1 MKRYGLAFT
10 ASYIGYVIQ
19 AMVINFAPLLFV
31 MFQKE
36 FNLSISKISA
46 LIVVNFAAQ
55 LSMDILSSIY
65 VDKLGYRKC
74 IIAAHIFATF
84 GVASLSFLPD
94 IMNNHF
100 IGLLISMFF
109 SGLGGGI
116 IEVVVSPVVEALP
129 TKSKSASMSLLHS
142 FYSWGH
148 FFIVI
153 LATLYFI
160 TIGIENWRILA
171 IIFSLVPFINGILF
185 AICPIESLQKEGE
198 EKVKLKYLL
207 STRIFFIFLLLMF
220 CGGAAEQAIVQWSS
234 AYAELGLNIDKT
246 FGDIIGTAMFALLMG
261 TSRVIYSICHKKIHL
276 LKFMMLSMILLVAS
290 YLLASLSVNP
300 WLSLLGCAMTGFAS
314 GIVWPGTLSLTSR
327 YVKASTAM
335 YALLAFTG
343 DIGCT
348 VGPWTTGLITD
359 ITGNMQD
366 GFLISTI
373 YPLITVLALI
383 IIWFYRKKV
392 KENEIKK

>member
-1 MKRYGLAFT
+1 
-10 ASYIGYVIQ
+10 
-19 AMVINFAPLLFV
+19 
-31 MFQKE
+31 
-36 FNLSISKISA
+36 
-46 LIVVNFAAQ
+46 
-55 LSMDILSSIY
+55 
-65 VDKLGYRKC
+65 
-74 IIAAHIFATF
+74 
-84 GVASLSFLPD
+84 
-94 IMNNHF
+94 
-100 IGLLISMFF
+100 
-109 SGLGGGI
+109 
-116 IEVVVSPVVEALP
+116 
-129 TKSKSASMSLLHS
+129 
-142 FYSWGH
+142 
-148 FFIVI
+148 
-153 LATLYFI
+153 
-160 TIGIENWRILA
+160 
-171 IIFSLVPFINGILF
+171 
-185 AICPIESLQKEGE
+185 
-198 EKVKLKYLL
+198 
-207 STRIFFIFLLLMF
+207 MF